1 MSAIITNL
9 EIEQGATFT
18 LTVALNDA
26 NNNPL
31 NTSSYTSQA
40 AMRQDYQSSNVYSFA
55 TSLANGALTLSMT
68 ANTTANIPPGRY
80 VYDAYMINS
89 NGYVAR
95 VVEGLVDVSPEVTNY
110 ANVSPWPVFPTY

>member
-1 MSAIITNL
+1 MTAVVQNI
-9 EIEQGATFT
+9 EIEMGATFT

-31 NTSSYTSQA
+31 NVSSYTSQA
-40 AMRQDYQSSNVYSFA
+40 AMRQDYQSTNSYSFV

-95 VVEGLVDVSPEVTNY
+95 VVEGLVDVSPEVTNW
-110 ANVSPWPVFPTY
+110 ANTTFPVWPIY